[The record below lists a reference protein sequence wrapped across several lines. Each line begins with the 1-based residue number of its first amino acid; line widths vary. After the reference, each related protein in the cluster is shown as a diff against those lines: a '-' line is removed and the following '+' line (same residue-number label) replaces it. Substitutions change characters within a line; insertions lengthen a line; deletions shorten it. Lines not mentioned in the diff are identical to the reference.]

1 MKRDISIALLALALL
16 TGCGGGGDKAD
27 DKDTIDTPDNP
38 SITTSISDK
47 GKTDGKYNLW
57 DYMTPQNNGTNNFIE
72 TKGDKTNEYK
82 TTYSISKNK
91 VTEVSDYAQ
100 NEKTI
105 YKKKKDR
112 VTVEFLKDE
121 KFNGSYEFNGSYDLH
136 LTADIDGDVTI
147 LTSTCKLTN
156 HFNSKIINDTKFLD
170 IIEIRCNNKPGYYQ
184 KNIGEIAQTDI
195 VDAKGTSSLRVLA
208 N

>member
-16 TGCGGGGDKAD
+16 TGCGGGGDKTD
-27 DKDTIDTPDNP
+27 GKDIINPSPKDNP
-38 SITTSISDK
+38 TTTTSISDK
-47 GKTDGKYNLW
+47 GKIDGEYNLW
-57 DYMTPQNNGTNNFIE
+57 DYMTPQNNRINSFVE

-82 TTYSISKNK
+82 TTYSINKNE

-100 NEKTI
+100 NEKTV

-112 VTVEFLKDE
+112 VTVEFLKD
-121 KFNGSYEFNGSYDLH
+121 GEFNGSYDLH

-156 HFNSKIINDTKFLD
+156 HFDSKIINDTKFLD